1 MNNNKSH
8 NIYIQTLKKIGAEK
22 RLLKALELSEL
33 TKELFIS
40 GLRKKYP
47 DLSEKEFK
55 KILLEKLEK
64 CHNSN
69 Y

>member
-1 MNNNKSH
+1 MNNKKIH

-22 RLLKALELSEL
+22 RLLKALELSDL

-40 GLRKKYP
+40 GLKKKYP
-47 DLSEKEFK
+47 DLSEKEFQ